1 MKHWFRGMSL
11 GVLLSA
17 NTLVSAELGDTIA
30 AKVDDEVILLSEI
43 RGQVNNY
50 LFIIQEESTSQADYE
65 KKVAELLDETLEE
78 SIETKILYREAVR
91 FAIEVHYSRVEK
103 SLEKFRVRFKTEE
116 EFMAYLSKAGVS
128 LSDFRERERKSLMA
142 GDLARTKL
150 FELQKEQII
159 AESDVEAFYNENKDE
174 FTEPEEIRLRQIM
187 IRARRDTVERK
198 QAIAK
203 LNQLREKIIAGA
215 DFEAMAKQHSQDPA
229 AAEGGIIGWQKGGQ
243 LTQAIEEVAFAL
255 KRGDVSQVV
264 ETPLGVYLL
273 RVDDR
278 KEATALPLQEARLN
292 IERALRSKM
301 ASEQYDKWI
310 DDLRRRS
317 KVRIFIK

>member
-1 MKHWFRGMSL
+1 MKHWLWGMGL

-17 NTLVSAELGDTIA
+17 NTLVSAELVDTIA

-91 FAIEVHYSRVEK
+91 FAIEVHDSRVEK

-116 EFMAYLSKAGVS
+116 EFMAYLTKAGVS

-159 AESDVEAFYNENKDE
+159 AESDVEVFYNENKDE

-229 AAEGGIIGWQKGGQ
+229 AAEGGIIGWQKRGQ
-243 LTQAIEEVAFAL
+243 LTQAIEEAAFAL
-255 KRGDVSQVV
+255 EKGGVSQVV